1 MHSAGVDTCIMETSS
16 HALDQD
22 RMAGLAFNCAVF
34 TNLTQDHLDYHH
46 DIPTYFAAKR
56 KLFTNYLKGTA
67 VINIDD
73 DHGRQ
78 LQQLTHRTV
87 TFGLA
92 TEAEIRPAELDTQGG
107 ISMRLKTPWGPI
119 EIKSFLRGDFH
130 IHNIMA
136 ACGVALSLNIDP
148 ATISSGINSVK
159 QIPGRMQAVANPAGR
174 NVFVDFAHTPDA
186 LERTLMTARKLTS
199 GRLITI
205 FGCGGDRDAAK
216 RPIMGKIAARLS
228 DLVVITSD
236 NPRTEN
242 PDRIIEDILSG
253 IDDRSKVKTEPD
265 RAKAIARGIAA
276 MQPQDCVV
284 IAGKGH
290 ENYQIIEHQKLPFD
304 DMIWAQKSLEEVLK
318 P

>member
-1 MHSAGVDTCIMETSS
+1 
-16 HALDQD
+16 
-22 RMAGLAFNCAVF
+22 
-34 TNLTQDHLDYHH
+34 
-46 DIPTYFAAKR
+46 
-56 KLFTNYLKGTA
+56 
-67 VINIDD
+67 
-73 DHGRQ
+73 
-78 LQQLTHRTV
+78 
-87 TFGLA
+87 
-92 TEAEIRPAELDTQGG
+92 
-107 ISMRLKTPWGPI
+107 
-119 EIKSFLRGDFH
+119 
-130 IHNIMA
+130 MA

-304 DMIWAQKSLEEVLK
+304 DMIWAQKSLEEVSK